1 MKKILTLM
9 AAMSAVAGPAM
20 AADYV
25 WNVDATG
32 NITAEEKGDIA
43 FANNKFTFTVNS
55 DEKVWVKGSNVTVS
69 FGGKKLTGTE
79 VTFDMEG
86 AGLLYTPGATGQ
98 VTVTLGANSTI
109 EKIKVVGESSMEIE
123 DLFEA
128 VKAEVQKAN
137 QETAVWAPED
147 EDKASEY
154 ELKTFFTAVRAQIN
168 QQGAIN
174 QQVRALL
181 ENYQANNS
189 VDEHAEELKKRLN
202 DAIEN
207 IKTYVVL
214 AKEDK
219 KTYDRIIGDDA
230 KALKEQLEKGTST
243 PKNEEVDNN
252 SEEYIK
258 DWKKSS
264 EESSDLDKPATFD
277 KWKTAWAE
285 EAWNSFYTDIEAIKN
300 EALAELGKF
309 ANVKLPDVGSGS
321 FQTGFTEAD
330 FKAKYATLQ
339 TEAKNVVNRAIF
351 ERDYADK
358 IKAAMEDIQAINE
371 VVKAGTPF
379 SVQTPSFSR
388 LTDQV
393 TQLDRLLAQPTD
405 AHRSLTKED
414 LYGLDPEGLN
424 FKGSYDDCANEI
436 AYFKAALVKQ
446 AKDALEARIEPT
458 QKSLNETSY
467 KISAKY
473 VNEKET
479 QKKFELEFAKIQ
491 KQLDDLKTKVAALAD
506 FKDIVNTYNTY
517 NGDFDTINK
526 DIDSKWQETLS
537 EQKQEVLSNNHNEAV
552 TLLGKVEKVRE
563 DYNTNVL
570 RIKKWV
576 KATWTD
582 NDTKVKLN
590 ANLKELFSVAGGVD
604 KMKEDIVADTLRYT
618 KLINETPDVEFNA
631 NDNQYRL
638 LSGEVGEFTKNLE
651 TVEKAIMAQ
660 IEGAVFT
667 ANLRAA
673 NYLNDDPKSIADSY
687 VKNAQDARKYAN
699 LWPGNEHE
707 LMSDHAV
714 TLFQKEFGKIAHKD
728 ANKQGAGYLDEAQK
742 IIDDGHVTEEAKV
755 DIDKQKLADK
765 VADVEAIFAK
775 VKPAVDS
782 LNLVKKDYK
791 ELYGV
796 IYAQKIEWNVVKAK
810 AATYQAAIDAAAKEY
825 NTEGLDVTARLK
837 ELNKL
842 FDGVKDE
849 DGCTE
854 DGAYI
859 TLEKDTNPVNAS
871 NAELK
876 AYINKKIE
884 DFKAGLNEICHYPE
898 ILKNKAV
905 MTTADADIK
914 AVEAE
919 LVNAREAIKAYNETV
934 QAGATQLLNGAES
947 ALKTAKAA
955 IEKAYDD
962 RKLADNYTEG
972 QNLKQGLTN
981 ASQEIKDALAW
992 AAQTAKDADLDYN
1005 GDGKVD
1011 VKDLLDADAE
1021 FQNSGDGFTFYKFFD
1036 AYLESLSK

>member
-55 DEKVWVKGSNVTVS
+55 GEKVWVKGSNVTVS
-69 FGGKKLTGTE
+69 FGGVNLTGEE

-86 AGLLYTPGATGQ
+86 AGLLYTPGATGP

-123 DLFEA
+123 GLFEA

-137 QETAVWAPED
+137 QETAVWATESDLEP
-147 EDKASEY
+147 
-154 ELKTFFTAVRAQIN
+154 FFTAVRAQIN
-168 QQGAIN
+168 KQGAIN
-174 QQVRALL
+174 QEVRALL

-189 VDEHAEELKKRLN
+189 VDEHAEKLKDCLTK
-202 DAIEN
+202 AIDN
-207 IKTYVVL
+207 IKKYVVL

-230 KALKEQLEKGTST
+230 NALKEQLEKGTST
-243 PKNEEVDNN
+243 PKNFEVNNN
-252 SEEYIK
+252 SEAYIK

-264 EESSDLDKPATFD
+264 DKKIDLLKPATFD

-285 EAWNSFYTDIEAIKN
+285 EAWNSFYTDKELLSIEAIKN

-309 ANVKLPDVGSGS
+309 ANVELPDVGSGS

-330 FKAKYATLQ
+330 FKAKYAKLQ

-414 LYGLDPEGLN
+414 LNGAD
-424 FKGSYDDCANEI
+424 FKGSYDERAKEI
-436 AYFKAALVKQ
+436 ADIKAALVKQ

-479 QKKFELEFAKIQ
+479 QEKFELEFAKIQ
-491 KQLDDLKTKVAALAD
+491 KRLDDLKTKVDALAD

-537 EQKQEVLSNNHNEAV
+537 EQKQEVLRNNHNEAV

-563 DYNTNVL
+563 AYNTNVL
-570 RIKKWV
+570 RINKWV
-576 KATWTD
+576 GATWTD

-638 LSGEVGEFTKNLE
+638 LQGKDQVVKFTENL
-651 TVEKAIMAQ
+651 TKVEKDIMAQ
-660 IEGAVFT
+660 IKEAVFT
-667 ANLRAA
+667 ANLCAA
-673 NYLNDDPKSIADSY
+673 NYLNDDPKSNAKWY
-687 VKNAQDARKYAN
+687 VENAQKDYDEYTN
-699 LWPGNEHE
+699 LWPGTKHE
-707 LMSDHAV
+707 LMSVDAV
-714 TLFQKEFGKIAHKD
+714 TLFQKEFEKIAHKNAD
-728 ANKQGAGYLDEAQK
+728 KQGAGYLDEAKK
-742 IIDDGHVTEEAKV
+742 IIDDGHVTDKANV
-755 DIDKQKLADK
+755 DIDKQKLADQ

-782 LNLVKKDYK
+782 LNLVKEDYK
-791 ELYGV
+791 KLYGA
-796 IYAQKIEWNVVKAK
+796 IYAQKIEWNVVKAETAK
-810 AATYQAAIDAAAKEY
+810 YQKAIDDAAKTY
-825 NTEGLDVTARLK
+825 GTTGFDVTARLK

-854 DGAYI
+854 DGAYT
-859 TLEKDTNPVNAS
+859 TLEKGSNPVNAS
-871 NAELK
+871 NAELQ
-876 AYINKKIE
+876 ASINKKIE

-898 ILKNKAV
+898 ILKNNAA

-955 IEKAYDD
+955 IEDASNKLT
-962 RKLADNYTEG
+962 LADNYTEG

-992 AAQTAKDADLDYN
+992 AAQAAKDADLDYN
-1005 GDGKVD
+1005 RDGKVN
-1011 VKDLLDADAE
+1011 VQDLLDADAE

>member
-55 DEKVWVKGSNVTVS
+55 GEKVWVKGSNVTVS
-69 FGGKKLTGTE
+69 FGGVNLTGKE

-86 AGLLYTPGATGQ
+86 AGLLYTPGATGP
-98 VTVTLGANSTI
+98 VTVTLGTNSTI

-123 DLFEA
+123 GLFEA

-137 QETAVWAPED
+137 QETAVWATESDLEP
-147 EDKASEY
+147 
-154 ELKTFFTAVRAQIN
+154 FFTAVRAQIN
-168 QQGAIN
+168 KQGAIN
-174 QQVRALL
+174 QEVRALL
-181 ENYQANNS
+181 ENYQAKNS
-189 VDEHAEELKKRLN
+189 VDEHAAELKPRLN
-202 DAIEN
+202 AAIDN
-207 IKTYVVL
+207 IKKYVEL
-214 AKEDK
+214 AKKDK
-219 KTYDRIIGDDA
+219 ETYDRIIGDDA
-230 KALKEQLEKGTST
+230 QALKEHLEKGTST
-243 PKNEEVDNN
+243 PKNSEVDNN

-264 EESSDLDKPATFD
+264 EKPSDSATFD

-285 EAWNSFYTDIEAIKN
+285 EAWNSFYTDKELLSIEAIKN

-309 ANVKLPDVGSGS
+309 ANVELPDVASGS

-330 FKAKYATLQ
+330 FKAKYAKLQ

-379 SVQTPSFSR
+379 SVQTPGFSR

-405 AHRSLTKED
+405 AHRSLTKEN
-414 LYGLDPEGLN
+414 LN
-424 FKGSYDDCANEI
+424 GADFKGSYDERAKEI
-436 AYFKAALVKQ
+436 ADIKAALVKQ

-479 QKKFELEFAKIQ
+479 QEKFELEFAKIQ
-491 KQLDDLKTKVAALAD
+491 KRLDDLKTKVAALAD

-537 EQKQEVLSNNHNEAV
+537 EQKQEVLRNNHNEAV

-570 RIKKWV
+570 RINKWV
-576 KATWTD
+576 DATWTD

-660 IEGAVFT
+660 IEWAVFT

-673 NYLNDDPKSIADSY
+673 NYLNDVPKSIADSY
-687 VKNAQDARKYAN
+687 VKNAQDASKDKN

-714 TLFQKEFGKIAHKD
+714 TLFQKEFDKIAHKNAD
-728 ANKQGAGYLDEAQK
+728 KQGAGYLDEAQK
-742 IIDDGHVTEEAKV
+742 IIDDGHVTDKANV

-782 LNLVKKDYK
+782 LNEVKVDYK
-791 ELYGV
+791 KLYGA
-796 IYAQKIEWNVVKAK
+796 IYAQKIEWNVVKAETAK
-810 AATYQAAIDAAAKEY
+810 YQKAIDDAAKTY
-825 NTEGLDVTARLK
+825 GTTGFDVTARLK
-837 ELNKL
+837 ELNML

-854 DGAYI
+854 DGAST

-871 NAELK
+871 NAELQ
-876 AYINKKIE
+876 ASINTKIE
-884 DFKAGLNEICHYPE
+884 DFKAGLNEICHYPD
-898 ILKNKAV
+898 ILKNNAA

-955 IEKAYDD
+955 IEDASNKLT
-962 RKLADNYTEG
+962 LADNYTEG

-992 AAQTAKDADLDYN
+992 AAQAAKEADLDYN
-1005 GDGKVD
+1005 GDGKVN
-1011 VKDLLDADAE
+1011 VQDLLDADAE

>member
-32 NITAEEKGDIA
+32 NITAEEKGSIA

-55 DEKVWVKGSNVTVS
+55 GEKVWVKGSNVTVS
-69 FGGKKLTGTE
+69 IGGKNLTGKE

-86 AGLLYTPGATGQ
+86 AGLLYTPEATGE

-109 EKIKVVGESSMEIE
+109 EKIKVVGKSSMEIE
-123 DLFEA
+123 NLFEA

-137 QETAVWAPED
+137 QETAVWATESDLEP
-147 EDKASEY
+147 
-154 ELKTFFTAVRAQIN
+154 FFTAVRAQIN
-168 QQGAIN
+168 KQGAIN
-174 QQVRALL
+174 QEVRALL
-181 ENYQANNS
+181 EQYQAKNS
-189 VDEHAEELKKRLN
+189 VDEHAAELKLRLN
-202 DAIEN
+202 AAILN
-207 IKTYVVL
+207 INKYVVL

-230 KALKEQLEKGTST
+230 KDLKEQLEKGTST
-243 PKNEEVDNN
+243 PKNKEVDNN

-264 EESSDLDKPATFD
+264 ENILDRNKPATFD

-309 ANVKLPDVGSGS
+309 DKVELPDVGSGS

-405 AHRSLTKED
+405 AHRSLTKEV
-414 LYGLDPEGLN
+414 LN
-424 FKGSYDDCANEI
+424 GADFKGLYDNCANEI
-436 AYFKAALVKQ
+436 AGIKAALVKQ
-446 AKDALEARIEPT
+446 AKDALKARIEPT

-473 VNEKET
+473 VNEPDT
-479 QKKFELEFAKIQ
+479 QKKWELEFAKIQ
-491 KQLDDLKTKVAALAD
+491 KQLDDLQKNVDGVAD
-506 FKDIVNTYNTY
+506 FKDIVNTYNKY
-517 NGDFDTINK
+517 NGEFDTINK

-537 EQKQEVLSNNHNEAV
+537 EQKQEVLRHNHNEAV

-576 KATWTD
+576 DATWTD

-618 KLINETPDVEFNA
+618 KLINETPDIEFNA

-638 LSGEVGEFTKNLE
+638 LQGKDQVVEFTKNLE
-651 TVEKAIMAQ
+651 TVEKAIMKQ
-660 IEGAVFT
+660 IKEAVFT

-673 NYLNDDPKSIADSY
+673 NYLNDVPKSNADWY
-687 VKNAQDARKYAN
+687 VENAREYRNEYAN
-699 LWPGNEHE
+699 LWPGTKHE
-707 LMSDHAV
+707 FMSEEAV
-714 TLFQKEFGKIAHKD
+714 DLFRKEFRKIAYKD
-728 ANKQGAGYLDEAQK
+728 NNQGAGYLDEAQK
-742 IIDDGHVTEEAKV
+742 IIDDGHVTEQAKV
-755 DIDKQKLADK
+755 DIDKQKLADQ
-765 VADVEAIFAK
+765 VDDVEAIFAK
-775 VKPAVDS
+775 VKPAVDA
-782 LNLVKKDYK
+782 LNKEKEAYK
-791 ELYGV
+791 NLYDA
-796 IYAQKIEWNVVKAK
+796 IYVQKIDWNVVKAE
-810 AATYQAAIDAAAKEY
+810 AATYQKAIDAAAKEY
-825 NTEGLDVTARLK
+825 NTTGFDVTARLK

-842 FDGVKDE
+842 FDGVKDV

-854 DGAYI
+854 DGAY
-859 TLEKDTNPVNAS
+859 TMLEKGTNPVNAS
-871 NAELK
+871 NAELN
-876 AYINKKIE
+876 ASINKKIE
-884 DFKAGLNEICHYPE
+884 DFKAGLNEIRHYPE
-898 ILKNKAV
+898 ILKNKAA

-934 QAGATQLLNGAES
+934 QAVATQLLNGAES

-955 IEKAYDD
+955 IEDASNKLT
-962 RKLADNYTEG
+962 LADNYTEG

-992 AAQTAKDADLDYN
+992 AAQAAKDADLDYN
-1005 GDGKVD
+1005 GDGKVN
-1011 VKDLLDADAE
+1011 VQDLLDADAE

>member
-32 NITAEEKGDIA
+32 NITAEEMGSIA
-43 FANNKFTFTVNS
+43 FANNKFTFTINS

-69 FGGKKLTGTE
+69 FGGANLTGEE

-86 AGLLYTPGATGQ
+86 AGLLYTPGATGP

-109 EKIKVVGESSMEIE
+109 EKIKVVGVSSMQIE
-123 DLFEA
+123 KLFEA

-137 QETAVWAPED
+137 QETAVWAT
-147 EDKASEY
+147 
-154 ELKTFFTAVRAQIN
+154 ELELEPFFTAVRAQIN
-168 QQGAIN
+168 KQGAIN
-174 QQVRALL
+174 QEVRALL
-181 ENYQANNS
+181 ENYQAKNS
-189 VDEHAEELKKRLN
+189 VDEHAVELKDRLTK
-202 DAIEN
+202 AIEN
-207 IKTYVVL
+207 IQKYVVL

-230 KALKEQLEKGTST
+230 QALKEHLEKGTST
-243 PKNEEVDNN
+243 PKNKEVDNN

-264 EESSDLDKPATFD
+264 ENFLDRNKPATFD

-309 ANVKLPDVGSGS
+309 AKVELPDVGSGS
-321 FQTGFTEAD
+321 FQDGFTEAD
-330 FKAKYATLQ
+330 FKAKYATLK
-339 TEAKNVVNRAIF
+339 TEATNVVNRAIF

-371 VVKAGTPF
+371 VVKAGSPF

-388 LTDQV
+388 LTDEV

-405 AHRSLTKED
+405 AHRSLTKEV
-414 LYGLDPEGLN
+414 LN
-424 FKGSYDDCANEI
+424 GPDFKGSYDKCANEI
-436 AYFKAALVKQ
+436 ADIKAALVKQ
-446 AKDALEARIEPT
+446 AKDALKARIEPT

-473 VNEKET
+473 VNEPNT
-479 QKKFELEFAKIQ
+479 QKTYELEFAKIQ
-491 KQLDDLKTKVAALAD
+491 KRLDDLNTKVDAVAD

-537 EQKQEVLSNNHNEAV
+537 EQKQEVLRNNHNEAV
-552 TLLGKVEKVRE
+552 TLLGNVEEVRE
-563 DYNTNVL
+563 AYNTNVL

-576 KATWTD
+576 DEPWTD

-638 LSGEVGEFTKNLE
+638 LQGKDQVVEFTKNLTKVKE
-651 TVEKAIMAQ
+651 DIMAQ
-660 IEGAVFT
+660 IKEAVFT

-673 NYLNDDPKSIADSY
+673 KYLSGSPKTNAYWYVQNAKDDSY
-687 VKNAQDARKYAN
+687 ENAN
-699 LWPGNEHE
+699 LWPGTKHE
-707 LMSDHAV
+707 FMSAEAV
-714 TLFQKEFGKIAHKD
+714 TLFQKEFEKIAYKD

-742 IIDDGHVTEEAKV
+742 IIDDGHVTEQAKV
-755 DIDKQKLADK
+755 DIDKQILADQ
-765 VADVEAIFAK
+765 VAKVEAIFAK

-782 LNLVKKDYK
+782 LNEVKEDYK
-791 ELYGV
+791 ELYGA
-796 IYAQKIEWNVVKAK
+796 IYEQKIEWNVVKAETAK
-810 AATYQAAIDAAAKEY
+810 YQKAIDDAAKKY
-825 NTEGLDVTARLK
+825 GTTGFDVTARLK
-837 ELNKL
+837 ELNML
-842 FDGVKDE
+842 FDGVKDV

-854 DGAYI
+854 DGASI
-859 TLEKDTNPVNAS
+859 TLEKGTNPVNAS

-884 DFKAGLNEICHYPE
+884 DFKAGLNEICHYPD
-898 ILKNKAV
+898 ILKNNAA

-955 IEKAYDD
+955 IEDASNKLT
-962 RKLADNYTEG
+962 LADNYTEG

-992 AAQTAKDADLDYN
+992 AAQAAKDADLDYN

>member
-55 DEKVWVKGSNVTVS
+55 GEKVWVKGSNVTVS
-69 FGGKKLTGTE
+69 FGGANLTGVET
-79 VTFDMEG
+79 TFDMEG
-86 AGLLYTPGATGQ
+86 TGMLYTPGATGQ

-109 EKIKVVGESSMEIE
+109 EKIKVVGEYSMRIE
-123 DLFEA
+123 GLFEA

-137 QETAVWAPED
+137 QETAVWATEPEL
-147 EDKASEY
+147 EP
-154 ELKTFFTAVRAQIN
+154 FFTAVRAQIN
-168 QQGAIN
+168 KQGAIN
-174 QQVRALL
+174 QEVRALL
-181 ENYQANNS
+181 EQYQAENS
-189 VDEHAEELKKRLN
+189 VDEHAVALMGRLN
-202 DAIEN
+202 AAILN
-207 IKTYVVL
+207 IKKYVVC

-219 KTYDRIIGDDA
+219 KTYDRIIGADA
-230 KALKEQLEKGTST
+230 QALKGQLEKGTST
-243 PKNEEVDNN
+243 PKNKEVDNN
-252 SEEYIK
+252 SEVYIK
-258 DWKKSS
+258 DWTKGTSPN
-264 EESSDLDKPATFD
+264 KPATSG

-285 EAWNSFYTDIEAIKN
+285 EAWNSFYKDIEAIKS

-309 ANVKLPDVGSGS
+309 DKAELPAGSGS

-339 TEAKNVVNRAIF
+339 TEATNVVNRAIF

-358 IKAAMEDIQAINE
+358 IKAAKEDIQAINE

-379 SVQTPSFSR
+379 SVETPSFSR
-388 LTDQV
+388 LTDEV
-393 TQLDRLLAQPTD
+393 TQLNRFLAQPTD
-405 AHRSLTKED
+405 AHRSLTKAN
-414 LYGLDPEGLN
+414 LN
-424 FKGSYDDCANEI
+424 GVDFKGLYDNCAKEI
-436 AYFKAALVKQ
+436 ADIKAALVKQ

-473 VNEKET
+473 VNEPET
-479 QKKFELEFAKIQ
+479 QKKYELEFAKIQ
-491 KQLDDLKTKVAALAD
+491 KQLDGLKKNVAAVAD
-506 FKDIVNTYNTY
+506 FKDIVNTYNKY

-526 DIDSKWQETLS
+526 DIDSKWQNTLS
-537 EQKQEVLSNNHNEAV
+537 AQKKEVLDNNHKEAV
-552 TLLGKVEKVRE
+552 TLLGNVEKVRE
-563 DYNTNVL
+563 AYNTNVL

-576 KATWTD
+576 DATWTD

-604 KMKEDIVADTLRYT
+604 KMKDDIVADTLRYT

-638 LSGEVGEFTKNLE
+638 LSGEVETFTNNLKAVE
-651 TVEKAIMAQ
+651 TAIMAQ
-660 IEGAVFT
+660 IKDAVFT

-673 NYLNDDPKSIADSY
+673 NYLSVSPMSNAYWYVAD
-687 VKNAQDARKYAN
+687 AQEAGNEYAN
-699 LWPGNEHE
+699 LWPGTKHE
-707 LMSDHAV
+707 FMSAKAV
-714 TLFQKEFGKIAHKD
+714 LLFQKEFEKIAHKD

-742 IIDDGHVTEEAKV
+742 IIDAGHVTEKDKV
-755 DIDKQKLADK
+755 DIDKQKLADQ

-775 VKPAVDS
+775 VKPAVDA
-782 LNLVKKDYK
+782 LNKEKEAYKK
-791 ELYGV
+791 LYDA
-796 IYAQKIEWNVVKAK
+796 IYVQKIDWNVVKAE
-810 AATYQAAIDAAAKEY
+810 AATYQTAIDDAAKEY
-825 NTEGLDVTARLK
+825 HTTGFDVTARLK

-842 FDGVKDE
+842 FDGVKDV

-854 DGAYI
+854 DGAYT
-859 TLEKDTNPVNAS
+859 TLEKGTNPVNAS
-871 NAELK
+871 NAELN
-876 AYINKKIE
+876 ASINKKIE
-884 DFKAGLNEICHYPE
+884 DFKAGLNEIRHYPE
-898 ILKNKAV
+898 ILKNKAA

-955 IEKAYDD
+955 IEDASNNL
-962 RKLADNYTEG
+962 KLADNYTEG

-992 AAQTAKDADLDYN
+992 AAQAAKDADLDYN
-1005 GDGKVD
+1005 GDGKVN
-1011 VKDLLDADAE
+1011 VQDLVDADAD
-1021 FQNSGDGFTFYKFFD
+1021 FQKTGDGFTFYKFLD
-1036 AYLESLSK
+1036 AYLEYLSK

>member
-55 DEKVWVKGSNVTVS
+55 GEKVWVKGSNVTVS
-69 FGGKKLTGTE
+69 FGGVNLTGKE

-109 EKIKVVGESSMEIE
+109 EKIKVVGEKSMQIE
-123 DLFEA
+123 KLFEA
-128 VKAEVQKAN
+128 VKAQVQKAN
-137 QETAVWAPED
+137 QETAVWATE
-147 EDKASEY
+147 SEL
-154 ELKTFFTAVRAQIN
+154 EPFFTAVRAQIN
-168 QQGAIN
+168 KQGAIN
-174 QQVRALL
+174 QEVRALL

-189 VDEHAEELKKRLN
+189 VNEHAAELKVRLN
-202 DAIEN
+202 AAIQK
-207 IKTYVVL
+207 IKKYVVL

-219 KTYDRIIGDDA
+219 ETYDRIIGDDA
-230 KALKEQLEKGTST
+230 KDLKELLEKGTST
-243 PKNEEVDNN
+243 PNNSEVDNN

-264 EESSDLDKPATFD
+264 EKPDKPATFV

-285 EAWNSFYTDIEAIKN
+285 EAWNSFYTDKELLSIEAIKN

-309 ANVKLPDVGSGS
+309 ANVKLPDVASGS

-330 FKAKYATLQ
+330 FKAKYAKLQ

-379 SVQTPSFSR
+379 SVQTPLFSR
-388 LTDQV
+388 LTDEV

-405 AHRSLTKED
+405 AHRSLTKEV
-414 LYGLDPEGLN
+414 LN
-424 FKGSYDDCANEI
+424 GPDFKGSYDKCANEI
-436 AYFKAALVKQ
+436 ADIKAALVKQ
-446 AKDALEARIEPT
+446 AKDALKARIEPT

-473 VNEKET
+473 VNEPNT
-479 QKKFELEFAKIQ
+479 QKTYELEFAKIQ
-491 KQLDDLKTKVAALAD
+491 KRLDDLTTKVDAVAD

-537 EQKQEVLSNNHNEAV
+537 EQKQEVLRNNHNEAV
-552 TLLGKVEKVRE
+552 TLLGNVEEVRE
-563 DYNTNVL
+563 AYNTNVL

-576 KATWTD
+576 DEPWTD

-590 ANLKELFSVAGGVD
+590 ANLNELFKVAGGVD

-638 LSGEVGEFTKNLE
+638 LQGKDQVVKFTENLE
-651 TVEKAIMAQ
+651 IVKEAIKAQ
-660 IEGAVFT
+660 IEEAVYN

-673 NYLNDDPKSIADSY
+673 KYLSGTPSPMRNAYRY
-687 VKNAQDARKYAN
+687 VTNAQEARDENAN
-699 LWPGNEHE
+699 LWPGNKHE
-707 LMSDHAV
+707 LMTKKAV
-714 TLFQKEFGKIAHKD
+714 DLFQKEFEKIAHKD

-742 IIDDGHVTEEAKV
+742 IIDDGHVTDKANV

-775 VKPAVDS
+775 VKPAVDA
-782 LNLVKKDYK
+782 LNEEKDAYKK
-791 ELYGV
+791 LYEA
-796 IYAQKIEWNVVKAK
+796 IYVQKIDWNVVKAE
-810 AATYQAAIDAAAKEY
+810 AATYQKAIDAAAKEY
-825 NTEGLDVTARLK
+825 NTTGFDVTARLK

-842 FDGVKDE
+842 FDGKKDV

-854 DGAYI
+854 DGAYT
-859 TLEKDTNPVNAS
+859 TLEKGTNPVNAKD
-871 NAELK
+871 AELN
-876 AYINKKIE
+876 ASINKKIE
-884 DFKAGLNEICHYPE
+884 EFMAGLDEIRYYPE
-898 ILKNKAV
+898 ILKNKAA

-955 IEKAYDD
+955 IEDASNKLT
-962 RKLADNYTEG
+962 LADNYTEG

-992 AAQTAKDADLDYN
+992 AAQAAKDADLDYN
-1005 GDGKVD
+1005 GDGKVN
-1011 VKDLLDADAE
+1011 VQDLVDADSD
-1021 FQNSGDGFTFYKFFD
+1021 FQKTGDGFTFYKFLD
-1036 AYLESLSK
+1036 AYLEYLSK

>member
-55 DEKVWVKGSNVTVS
+55 GEKVWVKGSNVTVS
-69 FGGKKLTGTE
+69 FGGANLTGVET
-79 VTFDMEG
+79 TFDMEG
-86 AGLLYTPGATGQ
+86 TGMLYTPGATGQ

-109 EKIKVVGESSMEIE
+109 EKIKVVGEYSMRIE
-123 DLFEA
+123 GLFEA

-137 QETAVWAPED
+137 QETAVWATEPEL
-147 EDKASEY
+147 EP
-154 ELKTFFTAVRAQIN
+154 FFTAVRAQIN
-168 QQGAIN
+168 KQGAIN
-174 QQVRALL
+174 QEVRALL
-181 ENYQANNS
+181 EQYQAENS
-189 VDEHAEELKKRLN
+189 VDEHAVALMGRLN
-202 DAIEN
+202 AAILN
-207 IKTYVVL
+207 IKKYVVC

-219 KTYDRIIGDDA
+219 KTYDRIIGADA
-230 KALKEQLEKGTST
+230 QALKGQLEKGTST
-243 PKNEEVDNN
+243 PKNKEVDNN
-252 SEEYIK
+252 SEVYIK
-258 DWKKSS
+258 DWTKGTSPN
-264 EESSDLDKPATFD
+264 KPATSG

-285 EAWNSFYTDIEAIKN
+285 EAWNSFYKDIEAIKS

-309 ANVKLPDVGSGS
+309 DKAELPAGSGS

-339 TEAKNVVNRAIF
+339 TEATNVVNRAIF

-358 IKAAMEDIQAINE
+358 IKAAKEDIQAINE

-379 SVQTPSFSR
+379 SVETPSFSR
-388 LTDQV
+388 LTDEV
-393 TQLDRLLAQPTD
+393 TRLNRFLAQPTD
-405 AHRSLTKED
+405 AHRSLTKAD
-414 LYGLDPEGLN
+414 LNGVY
-424 FKGSYDDCANEI
+424 FKGLYDNCAKEI
-436 AYFKAALVKQ
+436 ADIKAALVKQ

-473 VNEKET
+473 VNEPET
-479 QKKFELEFAKIQ
+479 QKKYELEFAKIQ
-491 KQLDDLKTKVAALAD
+491 KQLDGLKKNVAAVAD
-506 FKDIVNTYNTY
+506 FKDIVNTYNKY

-526 DIDSKWQETLS
+526 DIDSKWQNTLS
-537 EQKQEVLSNNHNEAV
+537 AQKKEVLDNNHKEAV
-552 TLLGKVEKVRE
+552 TLLGNVEKVRE
-563 DYNTNVL
+563 AYNTNVL

-576 KATWTD
+576 DATWTD

-604 KMKEDIVADTLRYT
+604 KMKDDIVADTLRYT

-638 LSGEVGEFTKNLE
+638 LSGEVETFTNNLKAVE
-651 TVEKAIMAQ
+651 TAIMAQ
-660 IEGAVFT
+660 IKDAVFT

-673 NYLNDDPKSIADSY
+673 NYLSGSPMSNAYWYVAD
-687 VKNAQDARKYAN
+687 AQEAGNEYAN
-699 LWPGNEHE
+699 LWPGTKHE
-707 LMSDHAV
+707 FMSAKAV
-714 TLFQKEFGKIAHKD
+714 LLFQKEFEKIAHKD

-742 IIDDGHVTEEAKV
+742 IIDAGHVTEKDKV
-755 DIDKQKLADK
+755 DIDKQKLADQ

-775 VKPAVDS
+775 VKPAVDA
-782 LNLVKKDYK
+782 LNKEKEAYKK
-791 ELYGV
+791 LYDA
-796 IYAQKIEWNVVKAK
+796 IYVQKIDWNVVKAE
-810 AATYQAAIDAAAKEY
+810 AATYQTAIDDAAKEY
-825 NTEGLDVTARLK
+825 HTTGFDVTARLK

-842 FDGVKDE
+842 FDGVKDV

-854 DGAYI
+854 DGAYT
-859 TLEKDTNPVNAS
+859 TLEKGTNPVNAS
-871 NAELK
+871 NAELN
-876 AYINKKIE
+876 ASINKKIE
-884 DFKAGLNEICHYPE
+884 DFKAGLNEIRHYPE
-898 ILKNKAV
+898 ILKNKAA

-955 IEKAYDD
+955 IEDASNNL
-962 RKLADNYTEG
+962 KLADNYTEG

-992 AAQTAKDADLDYN
+992 AAQAAKDADLDYN
-1005 GDGKVD
+1005 GDGKVN
-1011 VKDLLDADAE
+1011 VQDLVDADAD
-1021 FQNSGDGFTFYKFFD
+1021 FQKTGDGFTFYKFLD
-1036 AYLESLSK
+1036 AYLEYLSK

>member
-55 DEKVWVKGSNVTVS
+55 GEKVWVKGSNVTVS
-69 FGGKKLTGTE
+69 FGGANLTGVET
-79 VTFDMEG
+79 TFDMEG
-86 AGLLYTPGATGQ
+86 TGMLYTPGATGQ

-109 EKIKVVGESSMEIE
+109 EKIKVVGEYSMRIE
-123 DLFEA
+123 GLFEA

-137 QETAVWAPED
+137 QETAVWATEPEL
-147 EDKASEY
+147 EP
-154 ELKTFFTAVRAQIN
+154 FFTAVRAQIN
-168 QQGAIN
+168 KQGAIN
-174 QQVRALL
+174 QEVRALL
-181 ENYQANNS
+181 EQYQAENS
-189 VDEHAEELKKRLN
+189 VDEHAVALMGRLN
-202 DAIEN
+202 AAILN
-207 IKTYVVL
+207 IKKYVVC

-219 KTYDRIIGDDA
+219 KTYDRIIGADA
-230 KALKEQLEKGTST
+230 QALKDQLEKGTST
-243 PKNEEVDNN
+243 PKNKEVDNN
-252 SEEYIK
+252 SEVYIK
-258 DWKKSS
+258 DWTKGTSPN
-264 EESSDLDKPATFD
+264 KPATSG

-285 EAWNSFYTDIEAIKN
+285 EAWNSFYKDIEAIKS

-309 ANVKLPDVGSGS
+309 DKAELPAGSGS

-339 TEAKNVVNRAIF
+339 TEATNVVNRAIF

-358 IKAAMEDIQAINE
+358 IKAAKEDIQAINE

-379 SVQTPSFSR
+379 SVETPSFSR
-388 LTDQV
+388 LTDEV
-393 TQLDRLLAQPTD
+393 TQLNRFLAQPTD
-405 AHRSLTKED
+405 AHRSLTKEN
-414 LYGLDPEGLN
+414 LN
-424 FKGSYDDCANEI
+424 GPDFKGLYDDCAKEI
-436 AYFKAALVKQ
+436 ADIKAALVKQ

-473 VNEKET
+473 VNEPET
-479 QKKFELEFAKIQ
+479 QKKYELEFAKIQ
-491 KQLDDLKTKVAALAD
+491 KQLDDLKKNVAGVAD
-506 FKDIVNTYNTY
+506 FKDIVNTYNKY
-517 NGDFDTINK
+517 NGEFDTINK
-526 DIDSKWQETLS
+526 DINSKWQNTLS
-537 EQKQEVLSNNHNEAV
+537 AQKKEVLDNNHKQAV
-552 TLLGKVEKVRE
+552 ALLENVEKVRKA
-563 DYNTNVL
+563 YNDNVL

-576 KATWTD
+576 DATWTD
-582 NDTKVKLN
+582 EEDTDVKLN

-638 LSGEVGEFTKNLE
+638 LKGEAEKFTTNLQ
-651 TVEKAIMAQ
+651 TVKTAIMAQ
-660 IEGAVFT
+660 INEAVFT

-673 NYLNDDPKSIADSY
+673 NYLNGSPMSNAYWYVAD
-687 VKNAQDARKYAN
+687 AQEAGHEYAN
-699 LWPGNEHE
+699 LWPGTKHE
-707 LMSDHAV
+707 FMSAEAV
-714 TLFQKEFGKIAHKD
+714 ALFQKEFEKIAHKD
-728 ANKQGAGYLDEAQK
+728 ANKQGAGYLDEAER
-742 IIDDGHVTEEAKV
+742 IIAAGHVTDFAKV
-755 DIDKQKLADK
+755 DIDKQKLADQ
-765 VADVEAIFAK
+765 VADVVAIFAK
-775 VKPAVDS
+775 VKPAVDA
-782 LNLVKKDYK
+782 LNKEKVAYK
-791 ELYGV
+791 NLYAA
-796 IYAQKIEWNVVKAK
+796 IYVQKIDWNVVKAE
-810 AATYQAAIDAAAKEY
+810 AATYQKAIDAAAKEY
-825 NTEGLDVTARLK
+825 NTTGFDVTARLK

-842 FDGVKDE
+842 FDGVKDV

-854 DGAYI
+854 DGAY
-859 TLEKDTNPVNAS
+859 TMLEKGTNPVNAS
-871 NAELK
+871 NAELN
-876 AYINKKIE
+876 ASIDKKIE
-884 DFKAGLNEICHYPE
+884 DFKAGLNEIRHYPE
-898 ILKNKAV
+898 ILKNKAA

-955 IEKAYDD
+955 IEDASNKLT
-962 RKLADNYTEG
+962 LADNYTDG

-992 AAQTAKDADLDYN
+992 AAQAAKDADLDYN
-1005 GDGKVD
+1005 GDGKVN
-1011 VKDLLDADAE
+1011 VQDLVDADAD
-1021 FQNSGDGFTFYKFFD
+1021 FQKTGDGFTFYKFLD
-1036 AYLESLSK
+1036 AYLEYLSK

>member
-55 DEKVWVKGSNVTVS
+55 GEKVWVKGSNVTVS
-69 FGGKKLTGTE
+69 FGGANLTGVET
-79 VTFDMEG
+79 TFDMEG
-86 AGLLYTPGATGQ
+86 TGMLYTPGATGQ

-109 EKIKVVGESSMEIE
+109 DKIKVVGEYSMRIE
-123 DLFEA
+123 GLFEA

-137 QETAVWAPED
+137 QETAVWATEPEL
-147 EDKASEY
+147 EP
-154 ELKTFFTAVRAQIN
+154 FFTAVRAQIN
-168 QQGAIN
+168 KQGAIN
-174 QQVRALL
+174 QEVRALL
-181 ENYQANNS
+181 EQYQAENS
-189 VDEHAEELKKRLN
+189 VDEHAVALMGRLN
-202 DAIEN
+202 AAILN
-207 IKTYVVL
+207 IKKYVVC

-219 KTYDRIIGDDA
+219 KTYDRIIGADA
-230 KALKEQLEKGTST
+230 QDLKGQLEKGTST
-243 PKNEEVDNN
+243 PKNKEVDNN
-252 SEEYIK
+252 SEVYIK
-258 DWKKSS
+258 DWKKSNS
-264 EESSDLDKPATFD
+264 NPNKPATFVS
-277 KWKTAWAE
+277 WKTSWAE
-285 EAWNSFYTDIEAIKN
+285 EAWNSFYKDIEAIKS

-309 ANVKLPDVGSGS
+309 DKAESSAGSGS
-321 FQTGFTEAD
+321 FQAGFTEAD

-358 IKAAMEDIQAINE
+358 IKAAKEDIQAINE

-379 SVQTPSFSR
+379 SVETPSFSR
-388 LTDQV
+388 LTDEV
-393 TQLDRLLAQPTD
+393 TQLNRFLAQPTD
-405 AHRSLTKED
+405 AHRSLTKAD
-414 LYGLDPEGLN
+414 LEGAD
-424 FKGSYDDCANEI
+424 FKGLYDNCAKEI
-436 AYFKAALVKQ
+436 ADIKAALVKQ
-446 AKDALEARIEPT
+446 AKDALEARVDPT

-473 VNEKET
+473 VNEKDT
-479 QKKFELEFAKIQ
+479 QKKYELEFAKIQ
-491 KQLDDLKTKVAALAD
+491 KQLDDLKKNVAAVAD
-506 FKDIVNTYNTY
+506 FKDIVNTYNNY
-517 NGDFDTINK
+517 NGEFDTINK
-526 DIDSKWQETLS
+526 DIDSKWQNTLS
-537 EQKQEVLSNNHNEAV
+537 AQKKEVLDNNHKEAV
-552 TLLGKVEKVRE
+552 TLLENVEKVRKA
-563 DYNTNVL
+563 YNDNVL

-576 KATWTD
+576 DATWTD
-582 NDTKVKLN
+582 EEDTDVKLN

-638 LSGEVGEFTKNLE
+638 LSGEVETFTNNLKAVE
-651 TVEKAIMAQ
+651 TAIMAQ
-660 IEGAVFT
+660 IKEAVFT

-673 NYLNDDPKSIADSY
+673 NYLNGAPMSNAYWY
-687 VKNAQDARKYAN
+687 VENAKDARYENAN
-699 LWPGNEHE
+699 LWPGTKHE
-707 LMSDHAV
+707 FMSKEAV
-714 TLFQKEFGKIAHKD
+714 LLFQKEFEKIAHKD

-742 IIDDGHVTEEAKV
+742 IIDAGYVTEEAKV

-765 VADVEAIFAK
+765 VAEVEAIFAK
-775 VKPAVDS
+775 VKPAVDA
-782 LNLVKKDYK
+782 LNEEKDAYKK
-791 ELYGV
+791 LYEA
-796 IYAQKIEWNVVKAK
+796 IYVQKIDWNVVKAE
-810 AATYQAAIDAAAKEY
+810 AATYQEAINDAAKKY
-825 NTEGLDVTARLK
+825 NTTGFDVTARLK

-842 FDGVKDE
+842 FDGKKDV

-854 DGAYI
+854 DGAYT
-859 TLEKDTNPVNAS
+859 TLEKGTNPVNAS
-871 NAELK
+871 NAELN
-876 AYINKKIE
+876 ASINKKIE
-884 DFKAGLNEICHYPE
+884 DFKAGLNEIRKYPE
-898 ILKNKAV
+898 ILKNKAA

-955 IEKAYDD
+955 IEDASNKLE
-962 RKLADNYTEG
+962 LADNYTEG

-992 AAQTAKDADLDYN
+992 AAQAAKDADLDYN
-1005 GDGKVD
+1005 GDGKVN
-1011 VKDLLDADAE
+1011 VQDLVDADAD
-1021 FQNSGDGFTFYKFFD
+1021 FQKTGDGFTFYKFLD
-1036 AYLESLSK
+1036 AYLEYLSK

>member
-55 DEKVWVKGSNVTVS
+55 GEKVWVKGSNVTVS
-69 FGGKKLTGTE
+69 FGGVNLTGKE

-98 VTVTLGANSTI
+98 VTVTLSANSTI
-109 EKIKVVGESSMEIE
+109 EKIKVVGEKSMQIE
-123 DLFEA
+123 KLFEA

-137 QETAVWAPED
+137 QETAVWATESDLEP
-147 EDKASEY
+147 
-154 ELKTFFTAVRAQIN
+154 FFTAVRAQIN
-168 QQGAIN
+168 KQGAIN

-181 ENYQANNS
+181 EKYQANNS
-189 VDEHAEELKKRLN
+189 VDKHAAELKVRLN
-202 DAIEN
+202 AAIHK
-207 IKTYVVL
+207 IKKYVVL

-219 KTYDRIIGDDA
+219 ETYDRIIGDDA
-230 KALKEQLEKGTST
+230 KGLKELLEKGTST
-243 PKNEEVDNN
+243 PKNSEVDNN

-264 EESSDLDKPATFD
+264 EDPNDKDKPATFV

-285 EAWNSFYTDIEAIKN
+285 EAWNSFYTDKELLSIEAIKN

-309 ANVKLPDVGSGS
+309 ANVKLTDVASGS

-330 FKAKYATLQ
+330 FKAKYAKLQ

-414 LYGLDPEGLN
+414 LNGAD
-424 FKGSYDDCANEI
+424 FKGSYDERAKEI
-436 AYFKAALVKQ
+436 ADIKAALVKQ
-446 AKDALEARIEPT
+446 AKDALKARIEPT

-479 QKKFELEFAKIQ
+479 QKKWELEFAKIQ
-491 KQLDDLKTKVAALAD
+491 KQLDDLKKNVAGVAD
-506 FKDIVNTYNTY
+506 FKDIVNTYNKY
-517 NGDFDTINK
+517 NGEFDTINK

-537 EQKQEVLSNNHNEAV
+537 EQKQEVLRNNHNEAV
-552 TLLGKVEKVRE
+552 TLLGNVEEVRE
-563 DYNTNVL
+563 AYNTNVL

-576 KATWTD
+576 GEPWTD

-638 LSGEVGEFTKNLE
+638 LQGKDQVVKFTENLE
-651 TVEKAIMAQ
+651 IVKEAIKAQ
-660 IEGAVFT
+660 IEEAVYN

-673 NYLNDDPKSIADSY
+673 KYLSGTPWSSANRY
-687 VKNAQDARKYAN
+687 VEVAREFDNKYAN
-699 LWPGNEHE
+699 LWPGTKHE
-707 LMSDHAV
+707 LMSEEAV
-714 TLFQKEFGKIAHKD
+714 DLFRKEFRKIAYKD
-728 ANKQGAGYLDEAQK
+728 NNQGAGYLDEAKK
-742 IIDDGHVTEEAKV
+742 IIDDGHVTDKAKV
-755 DIDKQKLADK
+755 DIDKQKLADR
-765 VADVEAIFAK
+765 VAEVEAIFAK
-775 VKPAVDS
+775 VKPAVDA
-782 LNLVKKDYK
+782 LNEEKDAYKK
-791 ELYGV
+791 LYEA
-796 IYAQKIEWNVVKAK
+796 IYVQKIDWNVVKAE
-810 AATYQAAIDAAAKEY
+810 AATYQKAIDAAAKEY
-825 NTEGLDVTARLK
+825 NTTGFDVTARLK

-842 FDGVKDE
+842 FDGKKDV

-854 DGAYI
+854 DGAYT
-859 TLEKDTNPVNAS
+859 TLEKGTNPVNAKD
-871 NAELK
+871 AELN
-876 AYINKKIE
+876 ASINKKIE
-884 DFKAGLNEICHYPE
+884 DFKAGLNEIRHYPE
-898 ILKNKAV
+898 ILKNKAA

-934 QAGATQLLNGAES
+934 QAGATQLLNGAEI

-955 IEKAYDD
+955 IEDASNKLT
-962 RKLADNYTEG
+962 LADNYTEG

-1005 GDGKVD
+1005 DDGKVD

>member
-55 DEKVWVKGSNVTVS
+55 GEKVWVKGSNVTVS
-69 FGGKKLTGTE
+69 FGGANLTGVET
-79 VTFDMEG
+79 TFDMEG
-86 AGLLYTPGATGQ
+86 TGMLYTPGATGQ

-109 EKIKVVGESSMEIE
+109 EKIKVVGAYSMRIE
-123 DLFEA
+123 GLFEA

-137 QETAVWAPED
+137 QETAVWATE
-147 EDKASEY
+147 A
-154 ELKTFFTAVRAQIN
+154 ELEPFFTAVRAQIN
-168 QQGAIN
+168 KQGAIN
-174 QQVRALL
+174 QEVRALL
-181 ENYQANNS
+181 EQYQAENS
-189 VDEHAEELKKRLN
+189 VDEHAVALMGRLN
-202 DAIEN
+202 AAILN
-207 IKTYVVL
+207 IKKYVVC

-219 KTYDRIIGDDA
+219 KTYDRIIGADA
-230 KALKEQLEKGTST
+230 EALKKQLEKGTST
-243 PKNEEVDNN
+243 PLNKDINNN

-264 EESSDLDKPATFD
+264 SNNNKPATFVS
-277 KWKTAWAE
+277 WKTSWAE
-285 EAWNSFYTDIEAIKN
+285 EAWNSFYKDIETIKS

-309 ANVKLPDVGSGS
+309 DKAELPAGSGS

-330 FKAKYATLQ
+330 FKAKYATLK
-339 TEAKNVVNRAIF
+339 TEATNVVNRAIF

-358 IKAAMEDIQAINE
+358 IKAAKEDIQAINE

-379 SVQTPSFSR
+379 SVETPSFSR
-388 LTDQV
+388 LTDEV
-393 TQLDRLLAQPTD
+393 TRLNRFLAQPTD
-405 AHRSLTKED
+405 AHRSLTKAD
-414 LYGLDPEGLN
+414 LNGEG
-424 FKGSYDDCANEI
+424 FKELYDDCAKEI
-436 AYFKAALVKQ
+436 ADIKAALVKQ

-473 VNEKET
+473 VNEPET
-479 QKKFELEFAKIQ
+479 QKKYELEFAKIQ
-491 KQLDDLKTKVAALAD
+491 KQLDGLKKNVAAVAD
-506 FKDIVNTYNTY
+506 FKDIVNTYNKY

-526 DIDSKWQETLS
+526 DIDSKWQNTLS
-537 EQKQEVLSNNHNEAV
+537 AQKKEVLDNNHKEAV
-552 TLLGKVEKVRE
+552 TLLGNVEKVRE
-563 DYNTNVL
+563 AYNTNVL

-576 KATWTD
+576 DATWTD

-604 KMKEDIVADTLRYT
+604 KMKDDIVADTLRYT

-638 LSGEVGEFTKNLE
+638 LSGEVETFTNNLKAVE
-651 TVEKAIMAQ
+651 TAIMAQ
-660 IEGAVFT
+660 IKDAVFT

-673 NYLNDDPKSIADSY
+673 NYLSGSPMSNAYWYVAD
-687 VKNAQDARKYAN
+687 AQEAGNEYAN
-699 LWPGNEHE
+699 LWPGTKHE
-707 LMSDHAV
+707 FMSAKAV
-714 TLFQKEFGKIAHKD
+714 LLFQKEFEKIAHKD

-742 IIDDGHVTEEAKV
+742 IIDAGHVTEKDKV
-755 DIDKQKLADK
+755 DIDKQKLADQ

-775 VKPAVDS
+775 VKPAVDA
-782 LNLVKKDYK
+782 LNKEKVAYKK
-791 ELYGV
+791 LYEA
-796 IYAQKIEWNVVKAK
+796 IYVQKIDWNVVKAE
-810 AATYQAAIDAAAKEY
+810 AATYQTAIDDAAKEY
-825 NTEGLDVTARLK
+825 HTTGFDVTARLK

-842 FDGVKDE
+842 FDGVKDV

-854 DGAYI
+854 DGAYT
-859 TLEKDTNPVNAS
+859 TLEKGTNPVNAS
-871 NAELK
+871 NAELN
-876 AYINKKIE
+876 ASINKKIE
-884 DFKAGLNEICHYPE
+884 DFKAGLNEIRHYPE
-898 ILKNKAV
+898 ILKNKAA

-955 IEKAYDD
+955 IEDASNKLT
-962 RKLADNYTEG
+962 LADNYTEG

-992 AAQTAKDADLDYN
+992 AAQAAKDADLDYN

-1036 AYLESLSK
+1036 AYLEYLSK

>member
-55 DEKVWVKGSNVTVS
+55 GEKVWVKGSNVTVS
-69 FGGKKLTGTE
+69 FGGVNLTGKE

-109 EKIKVVGESSMEIE
+109 KKIKVVGMSSMEIE

-137 QETAVWAPED
+137 QETAVWATE
-147 EDKASEY
+147 SEL
-154 ELKTFFTAVRAQIN
+154 EPFFTAVRAQIN
-168 QQGAIN
+168 KQGAIN
-174 QQVRALL
+174 QEVRALL
-181 ENYQANNS
+181 ENYQAKNS
-189 VDEHAEELKKRLN
+189 VDEHAVELKKRLN
-202 DAIEN
+202 DAIDN
-207 IKTYVVL
+207 IKKYVDL

-230 KALKEQLEKGTST
+230 QELKKQLEIGTST
-243 PKNEEVDNN
+243 PKNYEINNN
-252 SEEYIK
+252 SEAYIK

-264 EESSDLDKPATFD
+264 DKKIDLGKPATFD

-285 EAWNSFYTDIEAIKN
+285 EAWNSFYKDIEAIKK

-309 ANVKLPDVGSGS
+309 AKVELPDVGSGS

-371 VVKAGTPF
+371 VVKAGSPF

-388 LTDQV
+388 LTDEV

-405 AHRSLTKED
+405 AHRSLTKEV
-414 LYGLDPEGLN
+414 LN
-424 FKGSYDDCANEI
+424 GPDFKGSYDKCANEI
-436 AYFKAALVKQ
+436 ADIKAALVKQ
-446 AKDALEARIEPT
+446 AKDALKARIEPT

-473 VNEKET
+473 VNEPNT
-479 QKKFELEFAKIQ
+479 QKTYELEFAKIQ
-491 KQLDDLKTKVAALAD
+491 KRLDDLKTKVDAVAD

-537 EQKQEVLSNNHNEAV
+537 EQKQEVLRNNHNEAV
-552 TLLGKVEKVRE
+552 TLLGNVEEVRE
-563 DYNTNVL
+563 AYNTNVL

-576 KATWTD
+576 GEPWTD

-638 LSGEVGEFTKNLE
+638 LKGKDQVVEFTKNLTKVKE
-651 TVEKAIMAQ
+651 DIMAQ
-660 IEGAVFT
+660 IKEAVFT

-673 NYLNDDPKSIADSY
+673 KYLNDDPKSNADWY
-687 VKNAQDARKYAN
+687 VENAREYRNEYAN
-699 LWPGNEHE
+699 LWPGTKHE
-707 LMSDHAV
+707 FMSEEAV
-714 TLFQKEFGKIAHKD
+714 DLFRKEFRKIAYKD
-728 ANKQGAGYLDEAQK
+728 NNQGAGYLDEAKK
-742 IIDDGHVTEEAKV
+742 IIDDGHVTDKAKV
-755 DIDKQKLADK
+755 DIDKQKLADR
-765 VADVEAIFAK
+765 VAEVEAIFAK
-775 VKPAVDS
+775 VKPAVDA
-782 LNLVKKDYK
+782 LNEEKDAYKK
-791 ELYGV
+791 LYEA
-796 IYAQKIEWNVVKAK
+796 IYVQKIDWNVVKAE
-810 AATYQAAIDAAAKEY
+810 AATYQNAINDAAKKY
-825 NTEGLDVTARLK
+825 NTTGFDVTARLK

-842 FDGVKDE
+842 FDGKKDV

-854 DGAYI
+854 DGAYT
-859 TLEKDTNPVNAS
+859 TLEKGTNPVNAKD
-871 NAELK
+871 AELN
-876 AYINKKIE
+876 ASINKKIE
-884 DFKAGLNEICHYPE
+884 EFMAGLDEIRYYPE
-898 ILKNKAV
+898 ILKNKAA

-992 AAQTAKDADLDYN
+992 AAQAAKDADLDYN
-1005 GDGKVD
+1005 GDGKVN
-1011 VKDLLDADAE
+1011 VQDLVDADSD
-1021 FQNSGDGFTFYKFFD
+1021 FQKTGDGFTFYKFLD
-1036 AYLESLSK
+1036 AYLEYLSK

>member
-55 DEKVWVKGSNVTVS
+55 GEKVWVKGSNVTVS
-69 FGGKKLTGTE
+69 FGGANLTGVET
-79 VTFDMEG
+79 TFDMEG
-86 AGLLYTPGATGQ
+86 TGMLYTPGAKGQ

-109 EKIKVVGESSMEIE
+109 EKIKVVGEYSMRIE
-123 DLFEA
+123 GLFEA

-137 QETAVWAPED
+137 QETAVWATEPEL
-147 EDKASEY
+147 EP
-154 ELKTFFTAVRAQIN
+154 FFTAVRAQIN
-168 QQGAIN
+168 KQGAIN
-174 QQVRALL
+174 QEVRALL
-181 ENYQANNS
+181 EQYQAENS
-189 VDEHAEELKKRLN
+189 VDEHAVALMGRLN
-202 DAIEN
+202 AAILN
-207 IKTYVVL
+207 IKKYVVC

-219 KTYDRIIGDDA
+219 KTYDRIIGADA
-230 KALKEQLEKGTST
+230 QALKGQLEKGTST
-243 PKNEEVDNN
+243 PKNKEVDNY
-252 SEEYIK
+252 SEVYIK
-258 DWKKSS
+258 DWTKGTSPN
-264 EESSDLDKPATFD
+264 KPATSG

-285 EAWNSFYTDIEAIKN
+285 EAWNSFYKDIEAIKS

-309 ANVKLPDVGSGS
+309 DKAELPAGSGS

-339 TEAKNVVNRAIF
+339 TEATNVVNRAIF

-358 IKAAMEDIQAINE
+358 IKAAKEDIQAINE

-379 SVQTPSFSR
+379 SVETPSFSR
-388 LTDQV
+388 LTDEV
-393 TQLDRLLAQPTD
+393 TQLNRFLAQPTD
-405 AHRSLTKED
+405 AHRSLTKAN
-414 LYGLDPEGLN
+414 LN
-424 FKGSYDDCANEI
+424 GADFKGLYDDCAKEI
-436 AYFKAALVKQ
+436 ADIKASLVKQ

-473 VNEKET
+473 VNEHET
-479 QKKFELEFAKIQ
+479 QKKYELEFAKIQ
-491 KQLDDLKTKVAALAD
+491 KQLDGLKKNVAAVAD
-506 FKDIVNTYNTY
+506 FKDIVNTYNKY

-526 DIDSKWQETLS
+526 DIDSKWQNTLS
-537 EQKQEVLSNNHNEAV
+537 AQKKEVLDNNHKEAV
-552 TLLGKVEKVRE
+552 TLLGNVEKVRE
-563 DYNTNVL
+563 AYNTNVL

-576 KATWTD
+576 DATWTD

-604 KMKEDIVADTLRYT
+604 KMKDDIVADTLRYT

-638 LSGEVGEFTKNLE
+638 LSGEVETFTNNLKAVE
-651 TVEKAIMAQ
+651 TAIMAQ
-660 IEGAVFT
+660 IKDAVFT

-673 NYLNDDPKSIADSY
+673 NYLSGSPMSNAYWYVAD
-687 VKNAQDARKYAN
+687 AQEARNEYAN
-699 LWPGNEHE
+699 LWPGTKHE
-707 LMSDHAV
+707 FMSAKAV
-714 TLFQKEFGKIAHKD
+714 LLFQKEFEKIAHKD

-742 IIDDGHVTEEAKV
+742 IIDAGHVTEKDKV
-755 DIDKQKLADK
+755 DIDKQKLADQ

-775 VKPAVDS
+775 VKPAVDA
-782 LNLVKKDYK
+782 LNKEKEAYKK
-791 ELYGV
+791 LYDA
-796 IYAQKIEWNVVKAK
+796 IYVQKIDWNVVKAE
-810 AATYQAAIDAAAKEY
+810 AATYQKAIDAAAKEY
-825 NTEGLDVTARLK
+825 NTTGFDVTARLK

-842 FDGVKDE
+842 FDGVKDV

-854 DGAYI
+854 DGAY
-859 TLEKDTNPVNAS
+859 TMLEKDTNPVNAS
-871 NAELK
+871 NAELN
-876 AYINKKIE
+876 ASINKKIE
-884 DFKAGLNEICHYPE
+884 DFKAGLNEIRHYPE
-898 ILKNKAV
+898 ILKNKAA
-905 MTTADADIK
+905 MTKADADIK

-934 QAGATQLLNGAES
+934 QADATQLLNGAES

-955 IEKAYDD
+955 IEDASNKLT
-962 RKLADNYTEG
+962 LADNYTEG
-972 QNLKQGLTN
+972 QNLKLGLTN

-992 AAQTAKDADLDYN
+992 AAQAAKDADLDYN

-1036 AYLESLSK
+1036 AYLEYLSK

>member
-20 AADYV
+20 ADDYV

-32 NITAEEKGDIA
+32 NITAEVKGDIA

-55 DEKVWVKGSNVTVS
+55 GEKVWVKGSNVTVS
-69 FGGKKLTGTE
+69 FGGVNLTGKE

-98 VTVTLGANSTI
+98 VTVTLSANSTI
-109 EKIKVVGESSMEIE
+109 EKIKVVGEKSMQIE
-123 DLFEA
+123 KLFEA
-128 VKAEVQKAN
+128 VKAQVQKAN
-137 QETAVWAPED
+137 QETAVWATESDLEP
-147 EDKASEY
+147 
-154 ELKTFFTAVRAQIN
+154 FFTAVRAQIN
-168 QQGAIN
+168 KQGAIN

-189 VDEHAEELKKRLN
+189 VNEHAAELKVRLN
-202 DAIEN
+202 AAIHK
-207 IKTYVVL
+207 IKKYVVL

-219 KTYDRIIGDDA
+219 ETYDRIIGDDA
-230 KALKEQLEKGTST
+230 KGLKELLEKGTST
-243 PKNEEVDNN
+243 PKNSEVDNN

-264 EESSDLDKPATFD
+264 EKPDKPATFV

-330 FKAKYATLQ
+330 FKAKYAKLQ
-339 TEAKNVVNRAIF
+339 AEAKNVVNRAIF

-379 SVQTPSFSR
+379 SVQTPTFSR

-393 TQLDRLLAQPTD
+393 TQLDRLLVQPTD
-405 AHRSLTKED
+405 AHRSLTKEV
-414 LYGLDPEGLN
+414 LN
-424 FKGSYDDCANEI
+424 GPDFKGSYDERANEI
-436 AYFKAALVKQ
+436 ADIKAALVKQ
-446 AKDALEARIEPT
+446 AKDALKARIEPT

-479 QKKFELEFAKIQ
+479 QEKFELEFAKIQ
-491 KQLDDLKTKVAALAD
+491 KRLDDLKTKVAALAD

-517 NGDFDTINK
+517 NGEFDTINK

-537 EQKQEVLSNNHNEAV
+537 EQKQEVLRNNHNEAV

-576 KATWTD
+576 DATWTD

-660 IEGAVFT
+660 IEWAVFT

-673 NYLNDDPKSIADSY
+673 NYLNDVPKSIADSY
-687 VKNAQDARKYAN
+687 VKNAQDASKDKN

-755 DIDKQKLADK
+755 DIDKQKLADQ

-782 LNLVKKDYK
+782 LNLVKEDYK
-791 ELYGV
+791 KLYGA
-796 IYAQKIEWNVVKAK
+796 IYAQKIEWNVVKAETAK
-810 AATYQAAIDAAAKEY
+810 YQKAIDDAAKTY
-825 NTEGLDVTARLK
+825 GTTGFDVTARLK
-837 ELNKL
+837 ELNML

-854 DGAYI
+854 DGAST

-871 NAELK
+871 NAELQ
-876 AYINKKIE
+876 ASINKKIE
-884 DFKAGLNEICHYPE
+884 DFKAGLNEICHYPD

-955 IEKAYDD
+955 IEDASNKLT
-962 RKLADNYTEG
+962 LADNYTEG

-992 AAQTAKDADLDYN
+992 AAQAAKEADLDYN
-1005 GDGKVD
+1005 GDGKVN
-1011 VKDLLDADAE
+1011 VQDLLDADAE

>member
-55 DEKVWVKGSNVTVS
+55 GEKVWVKGSNVTVS
-69 FGGKKLTGTE
+69 FGGANLTGVET
-79 VTFDMEG
+79 TFDMEG
-86 AGLLYTPGATGQ
+86 TGMLYTPGATGQ

-109 EKIKVVGESSMEIE
+109 EKIKVVGEYSMRIE
-123 DLFEA
+123 GLFEA

-137 QETAVWAPED
+137 QETAVWATEPEL
-147 EDKASEY
+147 EP
-154 ELKTFFTAVRAQIN
+154 FFTAVRAQIN
-168 QQGAIN
+168 KQGAIN
-174 QQVRALL
+174 QEVRALL
-181 ENYQANNS
+181 EQYQAENS
-189 VDEHAEELKKRLN
+189 VDEHAVALMSRLN
-202 DAIEN
+202 AAILN
-207 IKTYVVL
+207 IKKYVVC

-219 KTYDRIIGDDA
+219 KTYDRIIGADA
-230 KALKEQLEKGTST
+230 QALKGQLEKGTST
-243 PKNEEVDNN
+243 PKNKEVDNN
-252 SEEYIK
+252 SEVYIK
-258 DWKKSS
+258 DWTKGTSPN
-264 EESSDLDKPATFD
+264 KPATSG

-285 EAWNSFYTDIEAIKN
+285 EAWNSFYKDIEAIKS

-309 ANVKLPDVGSGS
+309 DKAELPAGSGS

-339 TEAKNVVNRAIF
+339 TEATNVVNRAIF

-358 IKAAMEDIQAINE
+358 IKAAKEDIQAINE

-379 SVQTPSFSR
+379 SVETPSFSR
-388 LTDQV
+388 LTDEV
-393 TQLDRLLAQPTD
+393 TQLNRFLAQPTD
-405 AHRSLTKED
+405 AHRSLTKAD
-414 LYGLDPEGLN
+414 LNGAD
-424 FKGSYDDCANEI
+424 FKGLYDDCAKEI
-436 AYFKAALVKQ
+436 ADIKAALVKQ

-473 VNEKET
+473 VNEPET
-479 QKKFELEFAKIQ
+479 QKKYELEFAKIQ
-491 KQLDDLKTKVAALAD
+491 KQLDGLKKNVAAVAD
-506 FKDIVNTYNTY
+506 FKDIVNTYNKY

-526 DIDSKWQETLS
+526 DIDSKWQNTLS
-537 EQKQEVLSNNHNEAV
+537 AQKKEVLDNNHKEAV
-552 TLLGKVEKVRE
+552 TLLGNVEKVSE
-563 DYNTNVL
+563 AYNTNVL

-576 KATWTD
+576 DATWTD
-582 NDTKVKLN
+582 NDTDVKLN

-604 KMKEDIVADTLRYT
+604 KMKDDIVADTLRYT

-638 LSGEVGEFTKNLE
+638 LKGEAEKFTTNLQ
-651 TVEKAIMAQ
+651 TVETAIMAQ
-660 IEGAVFT
+660 INEAVFN

-673 NYLNDDPKSIADSY
+673 KYLNGSPMTDAYWYVAD
-687 VKNAQDARKYAN
+687 AQDASNEYAN
-699 LWPGNEHE
+699 LWPGTKHE
-707 LMSDHAV
+707 FMSKEAV
-714 TLFQKEFGKIAHKD
+714 ALFQKEFEKIAHKD
-728 ANKQGAGYLDEAQK
+728 ANKQGAGYLDEAER
-742 IIDDGHVTEEAKV
+742 IIAAGHVTDFAKV
-755 DIDKQKLADK
+755 DIDKQKLADQ

-775 VKPAVDS
+775 VKPAVDA
-782 LNLVKKDYK
+782 LNKEKEAYKK
-791 ELYGV
+791 LYDA
-796 IYAQKIEWNVVKAK
+796 IYVQKIDWNVVKAE
-810 AATYQAAIDAAAKEY
+810 AATYQKAIDAAAKKY
-825 NTEGLDVTARLK
+825 NTTGFDVTARLK

-842 FDGVKDE
+842 FDGVKDV

-854 DGAYI
+854 DGAY
-859 TLEKDTNPVNAS
+859 TMLEKGTNPVNAS
-871 NAELK
+871 NAELN
-876 AYINKKIE
+876 ASINKKIE
-884 DFKAGLNEICHYPE
+884 EFKAGLNEIRHYPE
-898 ILKNKAV
+898 ILKNKAA

-955 IEKAYDD
+955 IEDASNNL
-962 RKLADNYTEG
+962 KLADNYTEG

-992 AAQTAKDADLDYN
+992 AAQAAKDADLDYN
-1005 GDGKVD
+1005 GDGKVN
-1011 VKDLLDADAE
+1011 VQDLVDADAD
-1021 FQNSGDGFTFYKFFD
+1021 FQKTGDGFTFYKFLD
-1036 AYLESLSK
+1036 AYLEYLSK

>member
-69 FGGKKLTGTE
+69 FGGVNLTGKE

-109 EKIKVVGESSMEIE
+109 DKIKVVGKSSMEIE

-147 EDKASEY
+147 EDKATEY

-174 QQVRALL
+174 QEVRALL

-189 VDEHAEELKKRLN
+189 VDEHAEKLKERLN
-202 DAIEN
+202 DAIDN
-207 IKTYVVL
+207 IKKYVVL
-214 AKEDK
+214 AKADK
-219 KTYDRIIGDDA
+219 ETYDRIIGDDA

-243 PKNEEVDNN
+243 PTNLEVNNN
-252 SEEYIK
+252 SEKYIK

-264 EESSDLDKPATFD
+264 EKLSDLGKPATFD

-285 EAWNSFYTDIEAIKN
+285 EAWNSFYKDIEAIKN

-309 ANVKLPDVGSGS
+309 DKVKLPDVGSGS
-321 FQTGFTEAD
+321 FQADFTEAD

-371 VVKAGTPF
+371 VVKAGSPF
-379 SVQTPSFSR
+379 SVQTPRFSR

-405 AHRSLTKED
+405 AHRSLTKEV
-414 LYGLDPEGLN
+414 LN
-424 FKGSYDDCANEI
+424 GPDFKGLYKECAKEI
-436 AYFKAALVKQ
+436 ADFKAALVKQ

-479 QKKFELEFAKIQ
+479 QEKFELEFAMIQ
-491 KQLDDLKTKVAALAD
+491 KRLDDLKTKVDAVAD
-506 FKDIVNTYNTY
+506 FKDIVNTYNKY
-517 NGDFDTINK
+517 NGEFDTINK

-537 EQKQEVLSNNHNEAV
+537 EQKREVLRNNHNEAV
-552 TLLGKVEKVRE
+552 TLLGNVEEVRE
-563 DYNTNVL
+563 YYNTNVL

-576 KATWTD
+576 GEPWTD

-590 ANLKELFSVAGGVD
+590 ANLNELFKVAGGVD

-638 LSGEVGEFTKNLE
+638 LQGKDQVVKFTENLKIVKE
-651 TVEKAIMAQ
+651 AIRAQ
-660 IEGAVFT
+660 IEEAVYN

-673 NYLNDDPKSIADSY
+673 KYLSGSPWSSAYRY
-687 VKNAQDARKYAN
+687 VTNAQKDDNEYAN
-699 LWPGNEHE
+699 LWPGNKHE
-707 LMSDHAV
+707 LMTKKAV
-714 TLFQKEFGKIAHKD
+714 GLFQNEFGKIAHKD

-782 LNLVKKDYK
+782 LNLVKEDYK
-791 ELYGV
+791 KLYGA
-796 IYAQKIEWNVVKAK
+796 IYAQKIEWNVVKAETAK
-810 AATYQAAIDAAAKEY
+810 YQKAIDDAAKTY
-825 NTEGLDVTARLK
+825 GTTGFDVTARLK
-837 ELNKL
+837 ELNML

-854 DGAYI
+854 DGAST

-871 NAELK
+871 NAELQ
-876 AYINKKIE
+876 ASINKKIE
-884 DFKAGLNEICHYPE
+884 DFKAGLNEICHYPD

-934 QAGATQLLNGAES
+934 QAGATQLLNGAEI

-955 IEKAYDD
+955 IEDASNKLT
-962 RKLADNYTEG
+962 LADNYTEG

-992 AAQTAKDADLDYN
+992 AAQAAKEADLDYN
-1005 GDGKVD
+1005 GDGKVN
-1011 VKDLLDADAE
+1011 VQDLLDADAE

>member
-55 DEKVWVKGSNVTVS
+55 GEKVWVKGSNVTVS
-69 FGGKKLTGTE
+69 FGGVNLTGKE

-109 EKIKVVGESSMEIE
+109 KKIKVVGMSSMEIE

-137 QETAVWAPED
+137 QETAVWATE
-147 EDKASEY
+147 SEL
-154 ELKTFFTAVRAQIN
+154 EPFFTAVRAQIN
-168 QQGAIN
+168 KQGAIN
-174 QQVRALL
+174 QEVRALL
-181 ENYQANNS
+181 ENYQAKNS
-189 VDEHAEELKKRLN
+189 VDEHAVELKKRLN
-202 DAIEN
+202 DAIDN
-207 IKTYVVL
+207 IKKYVDL

-230 KALKEQLEKGTST
+230 QELKKQLEIGTST
-243 PKNEEVDNN
+243 PKNYEINNN
-252 SEEYIK
+252 SEAYIK

-264 EESSDLDKPATFD
+264 DKKIDLGKPATFD

-285 EAWNSFYTDIEAIKN
+285 EAWNSFYKDIEAIKK

-309 ANVKLPDVGSGS
+309 AKVELPDVGSGS

-371 VVKAGTPF
+371 VVKAGSPF

-388 LTDQV
+388 LTDEV

-405 AHRSLTKED
+405 AHRSLTKEV
-414 LYGLDPEGLN
+414 LN
-424 FKGSYDDCANEI
+424 GPDFKGSYDKCANEI
-436 AYFKAALVKQ
+436 ADIKAALVKL
-446 AKDALEARIEPT
+446 AKDALKARIEPT

-473 VNEKET
+473 VNEPNT
-479 QKKFELEFAKIQ
+479 QKTYELEFAKIQ
-491 KQLDDLKTKVAALAD
+491 KRLDDLKTKVDAVAD

-537 EQKQEVLSNNHNEAV
+537 EQKQEVLRNNHNEAV
-552 TLLGKVEKVRE
+552 TLLGNVEEVRE
-563 DYNTNVL
+563 AYNTNVL

-576 KATWTD
+576 DEPWTD

-638 LSGEVGEFTKNLE
+638 LKGKDQVVEFTKNLTKVKE
-651 TVEKAIMAQ
+651 DIMAQ
-660 IEGAVFT
+660 IKEAVFT

-673 NYLNDDPKSIADSY
+673 KYLNDDPKSNADWY
-687 VKNAQDARKYAN
+687 VENAREYRNEYAN
-699 LWPGNEHE
+699 LWPGTKHE
-707 LMSDHAV
+707 FMSEEAV
-714 TLFQKEFGKIAHKD
+714 DLFRKEFRKIAYKD
-728 ANKQGAGYLDEAQK
+728 NNQGAGYLDEAKK
-742 IIDDGHVTEEAKV
+742 IIDDGHVTDKAKV
-755 DIDKQKLADK
+755 DIDKQKLADR
-765 VADVEAIFAK
+765 VAEVEAIFAK
-775 VKPAVDS
+775 VKPAVDA
-782 LNLVKKDYK
+782 LNEEKDAYKK
-791 ELYGV
+791 LYEA
-796 IYAQKIEWNVVKAK
+796 IYVQKIDWNVVKAE
-810 AATYQAAIDAAAKEY
+810 AATYQNAINDAAKKY
-825 NTEGLDVTARLK
+825 NTTGFDVTARLK

-842 FDGVKDE
+842 FDGKKDV

-854 DGAYI
+854 DGAYT
-859 TLEKDTNPVNAS
+859 TLEKGTNPVNAKD
-871 NAELK
+871 AELN
-876 AYINKKIE
+876 ASINKKIE
-884 DFKAGLNEICHYPE
+884 EFMAGLDEIRYYPE
-898 ILKNKAV
+898 ILKNKAA

-992 AAQTAKDADLDYN
+992 AAQAAKDADLDYN
-1005 GDGKVD
+1005 GDGKVN
-1011 VKDLLDADAE
+1011 VQDLVDADSD
-1021 FQNSGDGFTFYKFFD
+1021 FQKTGDGFTFYKFLD
-1036 AYLESLSK
+1036 AYLEYLSK

>member
-55 DEKVWVKGSNVTVS
+55 GEKVWVKGSNVTVS
-69 FGGKKLTGTE
+69 FGGNNLTGEE

-86 AGLLYTPGATGQ
+86 TGMLYTPGATGQ

-109 EKIKVVGESSMEIE
+109 EKIKVVGAYSMRIE
-123 DLFEA
+123 GLFED

-137 QETAVWAPED
+137 QETAAWAAEPEL
-147 EDKASEY
+147 EP
-154 ELKTFFTAVRAQIN
+154 FFTAVRAKIN
-168 QQGAIN
+168 EQGAIN
-174 QQVRALL
+174 QEVRALL
-181 ENYQANNS
+181 EKYQAANT
-189 VDEHAEELKKRLN
+189 VDENAASLMSRLN
-202 DAIEN
+202 AAIIN
-207 IKTYVVL
+207 IKQYVVF
-214 AKEDK
+214 AKENK

-230 KALKEQLEKGTST
+230 QALKDQLEKGTST
-243 PKNEEVDNN
+243 PLNKDVDND
-252 SEEYIK
+252 SEVYIK
-258 DWKKSS
+258 DWTKGTIPS
-264 EESSDLDKPATFD
+264 KPATSG
-277 KWKTAWAE
+277 KWKTTWAE
-285 EAWNSFYTDIEAIKN
+285 EAWNSFYKDIEAIKS

-309 ANVKLPDVGSGS
+309 DKVKLPTVASGS

-339 TEAKNVVNRAIF
+339 TEATNVVNRAIF

-358 IKAAMEDIQAINE
+358 IKAAKEDIQAINE

-379 SVQTPSFSR
+379 SVETPSFSR
-388 LTDQV
+388 LTDEV
-393 TQLDRLLAQPTD
+393 TQLNRFLAQPTD
-405 AHRSLTKED
+405 AHRSLTKAD
-414 LYGLDPEGLN
+414 LYGLNPNSLN
-424 FKGSYDDCANEI
+424 FKGSYDDCAKEI
-436 AYFKAALVKQ
+436 ADIKAALVKQ

-473 VNEKET
+473 VNEPDT
-479 QKKFELEFAKIQ
+479 QKKYELEFAKIQ
-491 KQLDDLKTKVAALAD
+491 KQLDDLKKKVAGVAD
-506 FKDIVNTYNTY
+506 FKDIVNTYNKH
-517 NGDFDTINK
+517 NSEFDNINK
-526 DIDSKWQETLS
+526 DIDSKWQNTLS
-537 EQKQEVLSNNHNEAV
+537 AQKKEVLDNNHKEAV
-552 TLLGKVEKVRE
+552 ALLENVEKVRKA
-563 DYNTNVL
+563 YNDNVL

-576 KATWTD
+576 DATWTD
-582 NDTKVKLN
+582 EEDTDVKLN

-604 KMKEDIVADTLRYT
+604 KMKDDIVADTLRYT

-638 LSGEVGEFTKNLE
+638 LSGEVDKFTQNLK
-651 TVEKAIMAQ
+651 TVETLIMAQ
-660 IEGAVFT
+660 INEAVFT

-673 NYLNDDPKSIADSY
+673 NYLNGSPKSSAEWY
-687 VKNAQDARKYAN
+687 VSHAQEAGYESAN
-699 LWPGNEHE
+699 LWPGTKHE
-707 LMSDHAV
+707 FMSAEAV
-714 TLFQKEFGKIAHKD
+714 ALFQKEFEKIAHKD
-728 ANKQGAGYLDEAQK
+728 ANKQGAGYLDEAQS
-742 IIDDGHVTEEAKV
+742 IIDAGHVTEEAKV
-755 DIDKQKLADK
+755 DIDKQKLADQ

-775 VKPAVDS
+775 VKPAVDA
-782 LNLVKKDYK
+782 LNKEKEAYK
-791 ELYGV
+791 VLYDA
-796 IYAQKIEWNVVKAK
+796 IYVQKIDWNVVKAE
-810 AATYQAAIDAAAKEY
+810 AATYQKAIDAAAKEY
-825 NTEGLDVTARLK
+825 NTTGFDVTARLK

-842 FDGVKDE
+842 FDGTKGV

-854 DGAYI
+854 DGAYT
-859 TLEKDTNPVNAS
+859 TLEKGTNPVNAS

-876 AYINKKIE
+876 ASINKKIE
-884 DFKAGLNEICHYPE
+884 DFKAGLNEIRHYPE
-898 ILKNKAV
+898 ILKNKAA

-955 IEKAYDD
+955 IEDANNKLT
-962 RKLADNYTEG
+962 LADNYTEG

-981 ASQEIKDALAW
+981 ASQ
-992 AAQTAKDADLDYN
+992 
-1005 GDGKVD
+1005 
-1011 VKDLLDADAE
+1011 
-1021 FQNSGDGFTFYKFFD
+1021 
-1036 AYLESLSK
+1036 

>member
-1 MKKILTLM
+1 
-9 AAMSAVAGPAM
+9 
-20 AADYV
+20 
-25 WNVDATG
+25 
-32 NITAEEKGDIA
+32 
-43 FANNKFTFTVNS
+43 
-55 DEKVWVKGSNVTVS
+55 
-69 FGGKKLTGTE
+69 
-79 VTFDMEG
+79 MEG
-86 AGLLYTPGATGQ
+86 AGLLYTPGATGKGQ

-109 EKIKVVGESSMEIE
+109 DKIKVVGVSSMVIE

-137 QETAVWAPED
+137 QETAVWAKESDLEP
-147 EDKASEY
+147 
-154 ELKTFFTAVRAQIN
+154 FFTAVRAQIN
-168 QQGAIN
+168 KQGAIN
-174 QQVRALL
+174 QEVRALL

-219 KTYDRIIGDDA
+219 NTYDRIIGDDA
-230 KALKEQLEKGTST
+230 QALKEQLEIGTST
-243 PKNEEVDNN
+243 PKNYEVNNN
-252 SEEYIK
+252 SEAYIK

-264 EESSDLDKPATFD
+264 DKKIDSNKPATFD

-309 ANVKLPDVGSGS
+309 AKVELPEVGSGS
-321 FQTGFTEAD
+321 FQDGFTEAD

-358 IKAAMEDIQAINE
+358 IKAAMEDIQAINK

-379 SVQTPSFSR
+379 SVQTPGFSR

-405 AHRSLTKED
+405 AHRSLTKEV
-414 LYGLDPEGLN
+414 LN
-424 FKGSYDDCANEI
+424 GPDFKGLYNECANEI
-436 AYFKAALVKQ
+436 ADIKAALVKQ
-446 AKDALEARIEPT
+446 AKDALKARIEPT
-458 QKSLNETSY
+458 QESLNDTSY

-473 VNEKET
+473 VNEPNT
-479 QKKFELEFAKIQ
+479 QKTYELEFAKIQ
-491 KQLDDLKTKVAALAD
+491 MRLDELKTKVAALAD

-526 DIDSKWQETLS
+526 DIESKWQETLS
-537 EQKQEVLSNNHNEAV
+537 EQKQEVLRNNHNEAV

-570 RIKKWV
+570 RINKWV
-576 KATWTD
+576 AATWTD

-638 LSGEVGEFTKNLE
+638 LQGKDQVVKFTEKL
-651 TVEKAIMAQ
+651 TKVEKDIMAQ
-660 IEGAVFT
+660 IKEAVFT

-673 NYLNDDPKSIADSY
+673 NYLSGSPLSSAYWY
-687 VKNAQDARKYAN
+687 VENAQKADNEYTN
-699 LWPGNEHE
+699 LWPGNKHE
-707 LMSDHAV
+707 LMSEKAV
-714 TLFQKEFGKIAHKD
+714 GLFQKEFEKIAYKD
-728 ANKQGAGYLDEAQK
+728 NNQGAGYLDEAQK
-742 IIDDGHVTEEAKV
+742 IIDDGHVTDKANV

-765 VADVEAIFAK
+765 VAEVEAIFAK

-782 LNLVKKDYK
+782 LNLVKDDYK
-791 ELYGV
+791 KLYGA
-796 IYAQKIEWNVVKAK
+796 IYAQKIEWNVVKAETAK
-810 AATYQAAIDAAAKEY
+810 YQKAIDDAAKTY
-825 NTEGLDVTARLK
+825 GTTGFDVTARLK
-837 ELNKL
+837 ELNML
-842 FDGVKDE
+842 FDGVKDV

-854 DGAYI
+854 DGASI
-859 TLEKDTNPVNAS
+859 TLEKGTNPVNAP
-871 NAELK
+871 NAEQQ

-1011 VKDLLDADAE
+1011 VKDLLEADAE
-1021 FQNSGDGFTFYKFFD
+1021 FQNSGDGFNFYKFFD

>member
-32 NITAEEKGDIA
+32 NITAEVKGDIA

-55 DEKVWVKGSNVTVS
+55 GEKVWVKGSNVTVS
-69 FGGKKLTGTE
+69 FGGVNLTGKE

-109 EKIKVVGESSMEIE
+109 KKIKVVGMSSMEIE

-137 QETAVWAPED
+137 QETAVWATE
-147 EDKASEY
+147 SEL
-154 ELKTFFTAVRAQIN
+154 EPFFTAVRAQIN
-168 QQGAIN
+168 KQGAIN
-174 QQVRALL
+174 QEVRALL
-181 ENYQANNS
+181 ENYQAKNS
-189 VDEHAEELKKRLN
+189 VDEHAVELKKRLN
-202 DAIEN
+202 DAIDN
-207 IKTYVVL
+207 IKKYVDL

-230 KALKEQLEKGTST
+230 QELKKQLEIGTST
-243 PKNEEVDNN
+243 PKNYEINNN
-252 SEEYIK
+252 SEAYIK

-264 EESSDLDKPATFD
+264 DKKIDLGKPATFD

-285 EAWNSFYTDIEAIKN
+285 EAWNSFYKDIEAIKK

-309 ANVKLPDVGSGS
+309 AKVELPDVGSGS

-371 VVKAGTPF
+371 VVKAGSPF

-388 LTDQV
+388 LTDEV

-405 AHRSLTKED
+405 AHRSLTKEV
-414 LYGLDPEGLN
+414 LN
-424 FKGSYDDCANEI
+424 GPDFKGSYDKCANEI
-436 AYFKAALVKQ
+436 ADIKAALVKQ
-446 AKDALEARIEPT
+446 AKDALKARIEPT

-473 VNEKET
+473 VNEPNT
-479 QKKFELEFAKIQ
+479 QKTYELEFAKIQ
-491 KQLDDLKTKVAALAD
+491 KRLDDLKTKVDAVAD

-537 EQKQEVLSNNHNEAV
+537 EQKQEVLRNNHNEAV
-552 TLLGKVEKVRE
+552 TLLGNVEEVRE
-563 DYNTNVL
+563 AYNTNVL

-576 KATWTD
+576 DEPWTD

-638 LSGEVGEFTKNLE
+638 LKGKDQVVEFTKNLTKVKE
-651 TVEKAIMAQ
+651 DIMAQ
-660 IEGAVFT
+660 IKEAVFT

-673 NYLNDDPKSIADSY
+673 KYLNDDPKSNADWY
-687 VKNAQDARKYAN
+687 VENAREYRNEYAN
-699 LWPGNEHE
+699 LWPGTKHE
-707 LMSDHAV
+707 FMSEEAV
-714 TLFQKEFGKIAHKD
+714 DLFRKEFRKIAYKD
-728 ANKQGAGYLDEAQK
+728 NNQGAGYLDEAKK
-742 IIDDGHVTEEAKV
+742 IIDDGHVTDKAKV
-755 DIDKQKLADK
+755 DIDKQKLADR
-765 VADVEAIFAK
+765 VAEVEAIFAK
-775 VKPAVDS
+775 VKPAVDA
-782 LNLVKKDYK
+782 LNEEKDAYKK
-791 ELYGV
+791 LYEA
-796 IYAQKIEWNVVKAK
+796 IYVQKIDWNVVKAE
-810 AATYQAAIDAAAKEY
+810 AATYQNAINDAAKKY
-825 NTEGLDVTARLK
+825 NTTGFDVTARLK

-854 DGAYI
+854 DGAST

-871 NAELK
+871 NAELQ
-876 AYINKKIE
+876 ASINKKIE
-884 DFKAGLNEICHYPE
+884 DFKAGLNEICHYPD
-898 ILKNKAV
+898 ILKNKAA

-955 IEKAYDD
+955 IEDASNKLT
-962 RKLADNYTEG
+962 LADNYTEG

-992 AAQTAKDADLDYN
+992 AAQAAKDADLDYN
-1005 GDGKVD
+1005 GDGKVN
-1011 VKDLLDADAE
+1011 VQDLVDADSD
-1021 FQNSGDGFTFYKFFD
+1021 FQKTGDGFTFYKFLD
-1036 AYLESLSK
+1036 AYLEYLSK

>member
-55 DEKVWVKGSNVTVS
+55 GEKVWVKGSNVTVS
-69 FGGKKLTGTE
+69 FGGVNLTGKE

-109 EKIKVVGESSMEIE
+109 KKIKVVGMSSMEIE

-137 QETAVWAPED
+137 QETAVWATE
-147 EDKASEY
+147 SEL
-154 ELKTFFTAVRAQIN
+154 EPFFTAVRAQIN
-168 QQGAIN
+168 KQGAIN
-174 QQVRALL
+174 QEVRALL
-181 ENYQANNS
+181 ENYQAKNS
-189 VDEHAEELKKRLN
+189 VDEHAVELKKRLN
-202 DAIEN
+202 DAIDN
-207 IKTYVVL
+207 IKKYVDL

-230 KALKEQLEKGTST
+230 QELKKQLEIGTST
-243 PKNEEVDNN
+243 PKNYEINNN
-252 SEEYIK
+252 SEAYIK

-264 EESSDLDKPATFD
+264 DKKIDLGKPATFD

-285 EAWNSFYTDIEAIKN
+285 EAWNSFYKDIEAIKK

-309 ANVKLPDVGSGS
+309 AKVELPDVGSGS

-371 VVKAGTPF
+371 VVKAGSPF

-388 LTDQV
+388 LTDEV

-405 AHRSLTKED
+405 AHRSLTKEV
-414 LYGLDPEGLN
+414 LN
-424 FKGSYDDCANEI
+424 GPDFKGSYDKCANEI
-436 AYFKAALVKQ
+436 ADIKAALVKQ
-446 AKDALEARIEPT
+446 AKDALKARIEPT

-479 QKKFELEFAKIQ
+479 QEKFELEFAKIQ
-491 KQLDDLKTKVAALAD
+491 KRLDDLKTKVDAVAD

-537 EQKQEVLSNNHNEAV
+537 EQKQEVLRNNHNEAV
-552 TLLGKVEKVRE
+552 TLLGNVEEVRE
-563 DYNTNVL
+563 AYNTNVL

-576 KATWTD
+576 DEPWTD

-638 LSGEVGEFTKNLE
+638 LKGKDQVVEFTKNLTKVKE
-651 TVEKAIMAQ
+651 DIMAQ
-660 IEGAVFT
+660 IKEAVFT

-673 NYLNDDPKSIADSY
+673 KYLNDDPKSNADWY
-687 VKNAQDARKYAN
+687 VENAREYRNEYAN
-699 LWPGNEHE
+699 LWPGTKHE
-707 LMSDHAV
+707 FMSEEAV
-714 TLFQKEFGKIAHKD
+714 DLFRKEFRKIAYKD
-728 ANKQGAGYLDEAQK
+728 NNQGAGYLDEAKK
-742 IIDDGHVTEEAKV
+742 IIDDGHVTDKAKV
-755 DIDKQKLADK
+755 DIDKQKLADR
-765 VADVEAIFAK
+765 VAEVEAIFAK
-775 VKPAVDS
+775 VKPAVDA
-782 LNLVKKDYK
+782 LNEEKDAYKK
-791 ELYGV
+791 LYEA
-796 IYAQKIEWNVVKAK
+796 IYVQKIDWNVVKAE
-810 AATYQAAIDAAAKEY
+810 AATYQNAINDAAKKY
-825 NTEGLDVTARLK
+825 NTTGFDVTARLK

-842 FDGVKDE
+842 FDGKKDV

-854 DGAYI
+854 DGAYT
-859 TLEKDTNPVNAS
+859 TLEKGTNPVNAKD
-871 NAELK
+871 AELN
-876 AYINKKIE
+876 ASINKKIE
-884 DFKAGLNEICHYPE
+884 EFMAGLDEIRYYPE
-898 ILKNKAV
+898 ILKNKAA

-955 IEKAYDD
+955 IEDASNKLT
-962 RKLADNYTEG
+962 LADNYTEG

-992 AAQTAKDADLDYN
+992 AAQAAKDADLDYN
-1005 GDGKVD
+1005 GDGKVN
-1011 VKDLLDADAE
+1011 VQDLVDADSD
-1021 FQNSGDGFTFYKFFD
+1021 FQKTGDGFTFYKFLD
-1036 AYLESLSK
+1036 AYLEYLSK

>member
-55 DEKVWVKGSNVTVS
+55 GEKVWVKGSNVTVS
-69 FGGKKLTGTE
+69 FGGANLTGVET
-79 VTFDMEG
+79 TFDMEG
-86 AGLLYTPGATGQ
+86 TGMLYTPGATGQ

-109 EKIKVVGESSMEIE
+109 EKIKVVGEYSMRIE
-123 DLFEA
+123 GLFEA

-137 QETAVWAPED
+137 QETAVWATEPEL
-147 EDKASEY
+147 EP
-154 ELKTFFTAVRAQIN
+154 FFTAVRAQIN
-168 QQGAIN
+168 KQGAIN
-174 QQVRALL
+174 QEVRALL
-181 ENYQANNS
+181 EQYQAENS
-189 VDEHAEELKKRLN
+189 VDEHAVALMGRLN
-202 DAIEN
+202 AAILN
-207 IKTYVVL
+207 IKKYVVC

-219 KTYDRIIGDDA
+219 KTYDRIIGADA
-230 KALKEQLEKGTST
+230 QALKGQLEKGTST
-243 PKNEEVDNN
+243 PKNKEVDNN
-252 SEEYIK
+252 SEVYIK
-258 DWKKSS
+258 DWTKGTSPN
-264 EESSDLDKPATFD
+264 KPATSG
-277 KWKTAWAE
+277 KWKTVWAE
-285 EAWNSFYTDIEAIKN
+285 EAWNSFYKDIEAIKS

-309 ANVKLPDVGSGS
+309 DKAELPAGSGS

-339 TEAKNVVNRAIF
+339 TEATNVVNRAIF

-358 IKAAMEDIQAINE
+358 IKAAKEDIQAINE

-379 SVQTPSFSR
+379 SVETPSFSR
-388 LTDQV
+388 LTDEV
-393 TQLDRLLAQPTD
+393 TQLNRFLAQPTD
-405 AHRSLTKED
+405 AHRSLTKAD
-414 LYGLDPEGLN
+414 LNGVD
-424 FKGSYDDCANEI
+424 FKGLYDNCAKEI
-436 AYFKAALVKQ
+436 ADIKAALVKQ

-473 VNEKET
+473 VNEPET
-479 QKKFELEFAKIQ
+479 QKKYELEFAKIQ
-491 KQLDDLKTKVAALAD
+491 KQLDGLKKNVAAVAD
-506 FKDIVNTYNTY
+506 FKDIVNTYNKY

-526 DIDSKWQETLS
+526 DIDSKWQNTLS
-537 EQKQEVLSNNHNEAV
+537 AQKKEVLDNNHKEAV
-552 TLLGKVEKVRE
+552 TLLGNVEKVRE
-563 DYNTNVL
+563 AYNTNVL

-576 KATWTD
+576 DATWTD

-604 KMKEDIVADTLRYT
+604 KMKDDIVADTLRYT

-638 LSGEVGEFTKNLE
+638 LSGEVETFTNNLKAVE
-651 TVEKAIMAQ
+651 TAIMAQ
-660 IEGAVFT
+660 IKDAVFT

-673 NYLNDDPKSIADSY
+673 NYLSGSPMSNAYLYVAD
-687 VKNAQDARKYAN
+687 AQEAGNEYAN
-699 LWPGNEHE
+699 LWPGTKHE
-707 LMSDHAV
+707 FMSAKAV
-714 TLFQKEFGKIAHKD
+714 LLFQKEFEKIAHKD

-742 IIDDGHVTEEAKV
+742 IIDAGHVTEKDKV
-755 DIDKQKLADK
+755 DIDKQKLADQ

-775 VKPAVDS
+775 VKPAVDA
-782 LNLVKKDYK
+782 LNKEKEAYKK
-791 ELYGV
+791 LYDA
-796 IYAQKIEWNVVKAK
+796 IYVQKIDWNVVKAE
-810 AATYQAAIDAAAKEY
+810 AATYQTAIDDAAKEY
-825 NTEGLDVTARLK
+825 HTTGFDVTARLK

-842 FDGVKDE
+842 FDGVKDV

-854 DGAYI
+854 DGAYT
-859 TLEKDTNPVNAS
+859 TLEKGTNPVNAS
-871 NAELK
+871 NAELN
-876 AYINKKIE
+876 ASINKKIE
-884 DFKAGLNEICHYPE
+884 DFKAGLNEIRHYPE
-898 ILKNKAV
+898 ILKNKAA

-955 IEKAYDD
+955 IEDASNNL
-962 RKLADNYTEG
+962 KLADNYTEG

-992 AAQTAKDADLDYN
+992 AAQAAKDADLDYN
-1005 GDGKVD
+1005 GDGKVN
-1011 VKDLLDADAE
+1011 VQDLVDADAD
-1021 FQNSGDGFTFYKFFD
+1021 FQKTGDGFTFYKFLD
-1036 AYLESLSK
+1036 AYLEYLSK

>member
-20 AADYV
+20 ADDYV

-32 NITAEEKGDIA
+32 NITAEVKGDIA

-55 DEKVWVKGSNVTVS
+55 GEKVWVKGSNVTVS
-69 FGGKKLTGTE
+69 FGGVNLTGKE

-86 AGLLYTPGATGQ
+86 AGLLYTPGATSTGQ
-98 VTVTLGANSTI
+98 VTVTLGTNSTI
-109 EKIKVVGESSMEIE
+109 EKIKVVGESSMKIE
-123 DLFEA
+123 GLFEA
-128 VKAEVQKAN
+128 VKAQVQKAN
-137 QETAVWAPED
+137 QETAVWATESDLEP
-147 EDKASEY
+147 
-154 ELKTFFTAVRAQIN
+154 FFTAVRAQIN
-168 QQGAIN
+168 KQGAIN

-189 VDEHAEELKKRLN
+189 VNEHAAELKVRLN
-202 DAIEN
+202 AAIHK
-207 IKTYVVL
+207 IKKYVVL

-219 KTYDRIIGDDA
+219 ETYDRIIGDDA
-230 KALKEQLEKGTST
+230 KGLKEVLEKGTST
-243 PKNEEVDNN
+243 PKNSEVDNN
-252 SEEYIK
+252 SDEYIK

-264 EESSDLDKPATFD
+264 EKPSDSGKLATFD

-285 EAWNSFYTDIEAIKN
+285 EAWNSFYTDKELLSIEAIKN

-309 ANVKLPDVGSGS
+309 ANVELPDVASGS

-330 FKAKYATLQ
+330 FKAKYAKLQ

-388 LTDQV
+388 LTDEV

-414 LYGLDPEGLN
+414 LNGAD
-424 FKGSYDDCANEI
+424 FKGLYDNCANEI
-436 AYFKAALVKQ
+436 AGIKAALVKQ
-446 AKDALEARIEPT
+446 AKDALKARIEPT

-473 VNEKET
+473 VNEPDT
-479 QKKFELEFAKIQ
+479 QKKWELEFAKIQ
-491 KQLDDLKTKVAALAD
+491 KQLDDLKKNVAGVAD

-517 NGDFDTINK
+517 NGEFDTINK

-537 EQKQEVLSNNHNEAV
+537 EQKQEVLRNNHNEAV

-570 RIKKWV
+570 RINKWV
-576 KATWTD
+576 DATWTD

-660 IEGAVFT
+660 IEWAVFT

-673 NYLNDDPKSIADSY
+673 NYLNDVPKSIADSY
-687 VKNAQDARKYAN
+687 VKNAQDASKDKN
-699 LWPGNEHE
+699 LWPGNKYE
-707 LMSDHAV
+707 LMTEKAV
-714 TLFQKEFGKIAHKD
+714 GLFQKEFGKIAHKD
-728 ANKQGAGYLDEAQK
+728 NNQGAGYLDEAKK
-742 IIDDGHVTEEAKV
+742 IIDDGHVTDKANV
-755 DIDKQKLADK
+755 DIDKQKLADQ

-782 LNLVKKDYK
+782 LNLVKEDYK
-791 ELYGV
+791 KLYGA
-796 IYAQKIEWNVVKAK
+796 IYAQKIEWNVVKAETAK
-810 AATYQAAIDAAAKEY
+810 YQKAIDDAAKTY
-825 NTEGLDVTARLK
+825 GTTGFDVTARLK

-854 DGAYI
+854 DGAYT

-871 NAELK
+871 NAELQ
-876 AYINKKIE
+876 ASINKKIE
-884 DFKAGLNEICHYPE
+884 DFKAGLNEICHYPD
-898 ILKNKAV
+898 ILKNNAA

-955 IEKAYDD
+955 IEDASNKLT
-962 RKLADNYTEG
+962 LADNYTEG

-992 AAQTAKDADLDYN
+992 AAQAAKEADLDYN
-1005 GDGKVD
+1005 GDGKVN
-1011 VKDLLDADAE
+1011 VQDLLDADAE
-1021 FQNSGDGFTFYKFFD
+1021 FQKTGDGFTFYKFFD